1 MMKSTR
7 LLTLALLAC
16 LFAACGDASG
26 PDRPTAAPATEPAAP
41 AVAAA
46 PANDSPA
53 PVAESPRPVEVVEES
68 TGEAAAEPEPIVLAK
83 TETADAAPQLQQ
95 YREGTHFTK
104 LTTAQGTSSSPD
116 AVEVAEVFW
125 YGCPHCYNFDPIIDN
140 WERTL
145 PDDVNLIRLP
155 VMWNPTN
162 AIHARL
168 FYTVEALG
176 KLDEVHSAIFNE
188 LHVNNRMLT
197 NEADI
202 LEFIKKFGISEAEFN
217 KTFRSF
223 AVESKLKRAKN
234 LTQRYRIQS
243 VPLLVIN
250 GKYLTTGDGIKN
262 FDDMLAVANDL
273 IIRERLAR

>member
-7 LLTLALLAC
+7 ILTLALFAC

-26 PDRPTAAPATEPAAP
+26 PDRPATAPAAEPAP
-41 AVAAA
+41 AV
-46 PANDSPA
+46 PATDSNPA
-53 PVAESPRPVEVVEES
+53 PTGESRRPVEVVEES
-68 TGEAAAEPEPIVLAK
+68 AGEAAAEPEAIVLAQA
-83 TETADAAPQLQQ
+83 ETAEAAPQLQK

-125 YGCPHCYNFDPIIDN
+125 YGCPHCYNFDPIVDN
-140 WERTL
+140 WAQTL

-197 NEADI
+197 NEAEI
-202 LEFIKKFGISEAEFN
+202 IEFVEKFGISADEFK

-243 VPLLVIN
+243 VPLFVIN

-262 FDDMLAVANDL
+262 FDDMLAVADDL